1 MRPLLKAE
9 AKTTMACWG
18 HLRKA
23 GGMAIAALLLGG
35 LSSSVLAGLK
45 DENLLISF
53 PNGFKLGWQSADGQ
67 MQEFV
72 QPPETVDGWSRMITI
87 QIFHS
92 LKNADPNAFAERL
105 EARWAS
111 SCAEASAHK
120 VRQGVENGYPIAV
133 WLYICPLNRAT
144 HKPETMYLKGIGGV
158 DSLYV
163 AQYAY
168 RQEPS
173 KEMIAPA
180 MDFLRKALV
189 CDTRREDRQCP
200 ASLR

>member
-1 MRPLLKAE
+1 
-9 AKTTMACWG
+9 
-18 HLRKA
+18 
-23 GGMAIAALLLGG
+23 MAIAALLLGG
-35 LSSSVLAGLK
+35 LSSSTLAGLK

-87 QIFHS
+87 RIFHR

-133 WLYICPLNRAT
+133 WLYICPLNPAT

-158 DSLYV
+158 DS
-163 AQYAY
+163 
-168 RQEPS
+168 
-173 KEMIAPA
+173 
-180 MDFLRKALV
+180 
-189 CDTRREDRQCP
+189 
-200 ASLR
+200 